1 MLTKTKGIVFRFTKY
16 GDSSVIAT
24 LFTEHAGVQSYML
37 KGIRKSK
44 SRSGMALYQPLTLLD
59 LVVYHK
65 DGASLHHIRE
75 VKCRYIYKNIPG
87 NVLRET
93 LAFFLTEV
101 MNKSIREQ
109 THPEDLYQF
118 LEHSLILLDASEEPL
133 QDFHL
138 RFMTGLSRFLG
149 FGAQHSQEVIGGR
162 ILPTEVQEN
171 LQKLLDG
178 EKTNLSYVHRKEILE
193 LLTGFYR
200 DHIENFGTLKSVEIL
215 QEILAQNHQ

>member
-24 LFTEHAGVQSYML
+24 LFTEHAGVQSYIL

-44 SRSGMALYQPLTLLD
+44 SGSGMALYQPLTLLD

-65 DGASLHHIRE
+65 DGATMHHIRE
-75 VKCRYIYKNIPG
+75 AKCRHIYKNIPG

-93 LAFFLTEV
+93 LAFFITEV

-109 THPEDLYQF
+109 THPEELFQF
-118 LEHSLILLDASEEPL
+118 LEHSLILLDSSDEPL
-133 QDFHL
+133 HDFHL
-138 RFMTGLSRFLG
+138 RFMIGLSRFLG
-149 FGAQHSQEVIGGR
+149 FGAQQSQEVVGGR
-162 ILPTEVQEN
+162 ILPNEVQEN

-178 EKTNLSYVHRKEILE
+178 KKTNMSYLHRKEILE

-200 DHIENFGTLKSVEIL
+200 DHIENFGTLKSVEVL
-215 QEILAQNHQ
+215 QEILTQKH